1 MSTPKDKGLVV
12 TEGDPSLRFE
22 LLDILGQ
29 GYVPCALAVCRVF
42 FLGGGA
48 TSRGSVSDWV
58 LIDCMCVCVVCRSYG
73 VVQKGI
79 DKVDGGV
86 VAIKIIPCEEDISDL
101 MKEISILQ
109 ECQSDE
115 IVGYKGAY
123 EKDNDLW
130 VRIVMLSVE

>member
-1 MSTPKDKGLVV
+1 
-12 TEGDPSLRFE
+12 
-22 LLDILGQ
+22 
-29 GYVPCALAVCRVF
+29 
-42 FLGGGA
+42 
-48 TSRGSVSDWV
+48 
-58 LIDCMCVCVVCRSYG
+58 
-73 VVQKGI
+73 VQKGI